1 MHIVIVALV
10 MDFSSLVLAEAVLS
24 YVSIGVDLMM
34 ASFGTTINSARM
46 ELSREPMVCWSLVAA
61 FAFMFSPSSPPT
73 CWPTPCTTRLTRA
86 VPVRAKSHLDP
97 AGTNFC
103 SYGQIPYRVQFNI
116 T

>member
-24 YVSIGVDLMM
+24 YVSTGVDPMT
-34 ASFGTTINSARM
+34 SFGATINSARM
-46 ELSREPMVCWSLVAA
+46 ELSREPMICCSLVAA

-86 VPVRAKSHLDP
+86 APVRAKSP
-97 AGTNFC
+97 
-103 SYGQIPYRVQFNI
+103 
-116 T
+116 